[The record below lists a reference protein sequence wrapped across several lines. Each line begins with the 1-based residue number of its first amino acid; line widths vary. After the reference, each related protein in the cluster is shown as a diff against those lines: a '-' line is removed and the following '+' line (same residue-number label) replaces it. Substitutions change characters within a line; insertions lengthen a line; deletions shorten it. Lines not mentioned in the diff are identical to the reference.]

1 MVLSKMNKTNGYT
14 EEYDIAALQDIADM
28 AMRDAVHDRCNG
40 HIRVT
45 GKRCPD
51 GSYSDMS
58 CNVWEIMNRLIMF
71 GMELRD
77 VQDEELDRLS
87 ESERI
92 DRIEDFK
99 FMNPIETDIRVRES

>member
-1 MVLSKMNKTNGYT
+1 MVLSKANLNGGYV
-14 EEYDIAALQDIADM
+14 EQYDIAGIRDIANM
-28 AMRDAVHDRCNG
+28 SMRDAVYSQCGRYL
-40 HIRVT
+40 RVN

-58 CNVWEIMNRLIMF
+58 CNVWSIMNELILF
-71 GMELRD
+71 GMELRS
-77 VQDEELDRLS
+77 VQNEELENLS

-99 FMNPIETDIRVRES
+99 FMNPIETDIRLRES